1 MTGPFEHPHNPLAA
15 LLAAD
20 ALPVV
25 APLVVNPLMAKL
37 AAAGGFTAGYVG
49 GGALGFV
56 GACTEANLGL
66 SDVARC
72 GLEIRAQCALPLVMD
87 GTCGWGD
94 PVHVRNTVRTALA
107 AGFAAIEIEDQVLPK
122 RVHHHVGREHL
133 VDPELAVA
141 KIREAVAAAREGG
154 MLVIARTNAA
164 RVTGFDE
171 AMRRAEAFLDAGAD
185 LLLVMPGSPQDLER
199 IAQRLP
205 PRLVYMVPTG
215 GLAAIGARVDEL
227 GAMGYRL
234 VLDPATPFFAMARAL
249 RLSYAALRA
258 GTIDPTVGT
267 HGVDEEK
274 QVFAAIGLDEML
286 EIERRTVER

>member
-1 MTGPFEHPHNPLAA
+1 MNSSTERSRNPLAT
-15 LLAAD
+15 LLTAD
-20 ALPVV
+20 GPVV
-25 APLVVNPLMAKL
+25 APLVLNPLMAKL
-37 AAAGGFTAGYVG
+37 AAGAGFTAGYVG

-66 SDVARC
+66 TDVARC
-72 GLEIRAQCALPLVMD
+72 GFEIRAQCALPLVMD

-133 VDPELAVA
+133 VDRDLAVA
-141 KIREAVAAAREGG
+141 KIREAVLAAREEG

-171 AMRRAEAFLDAGAD
+171 AMRRADAFLEAGAD
-185 LLLVMPGSPQDLER
+185 LLLVMPGAAADVER

-205 PRLVYMVPTG
+205 PRLAYMVPTG
-215 GLAAIGARVDEL
+215 GLGAIGASIAEL
-227 GAMGYRL
+227 GRMGYRL
-234 VLDPATPFFAMARAL
+234 VLDPGTPFFAMARAL
-249 RLSYAALRA
+249 RLAYEALRA
-258 GTIDPTVGT
+258 GAIDPTVGAE
-267 HGVDEEK
+267 GADEERH
-274 QVFAAIGLDEML
+274 VFAAIGLHEML

>member
-1 MTGPFEHPHNPLAA
+1 MNIPIEPPHNALAA
-15 LLAAD
+15 LLTAGAP
-20 ALPVV
+20 AVV
-25 APLVVNPLMAKL
+25 APLVMNPLMAKL
-37 AAAGGFTAGYVG
+37 AEAAGFAAGYVG

-66 SDVARC
+66 TDVARC

-133 VDPELAVA
+133 VDRELAVA
-141 KIREAVAAAREGG
+141 KIGEAVAVARERG

-171 AMRRAEAFLDAGAD
+171 ALRRAEAFLEAGAD
-185 LLLVMPGSPQDLER
+185 L
-199 IAQRLP
+199 
-205 PRLVYMVPTG
+205 
-215 GLAAIGARVDEL
+215 
-227 GAMGYRL
+227 
-234 VLDPATPFFAMARAL
+234 
-249 RLSYAALRA
+249 
-258 GTIDPTVGT
+258 
-267 HGVDEEK
+267 
-274 QVFAAIGLDEML
+274 
-286 EIERRTVER
+286 

>member
-1 MTGPFEHPHNPLAA
+1 MNDPIGHTGNALAA

-20 ALPVV
+20 APVV
-25 APLVVNPLMAKL
+25 APLVLNPLMARL
-37 AAAGGFTAGYVG
+37 ASAAGFGAGYVG

-56 GACTEANLGL
+56 GACSEANLGL
-66 SDVARC
+66 TDVARC
-72 GLEIRAQCALPLVMD
+72 GFEIRSQCALPLVMD

-107 AGFAAIEIEDQVLPK
+107 AGFAAIEIEDQILPK

-133 VDPELAVA
+133 VDRELAVA
-141 KIREAVAAAREGG
+141 KIEEAVRAARDGG

-171 AMRRAEAFLDAGAD
+171 AMRRADAFLLAGAD
-185 LLLVMPGSPQDLER
+185 LLLVMPGEPGDLER
-199 IAQRLP
+199 IATRLP
-205 PRLVYMVPTG
+205 PRLVTMLPTG
-215 GLAAIGARVDEL
+215 GIATLGATIDEL

-234 VLDPATPFFAMARAL
+234 VLDPATPLFAMARAL

-258 GTIDPTVGT
+258 GEIDPTVGSD
-267 HGVDEEK
+267 GAAEEK
-274 QVFAAIGLDEML
+274 EVFAAIGLEQML